1 MATAHKNTCAPD
13 APGASPEPKAAP
25 ALRSDQSATLAHE
38 SSARDSAP
46 HDSAGHDSAGH
57 GSAGHGSAQD
67 VPSPENLLQEYN
79 DLRARYQRTTNAL
92 GSAAHDLKT
101 PLSILNGYVE
111 LLHSEKLG
119 PLSDRQKEVLRDMQA
134 SGKRLEQFI
143 QDFLTFS
150 ALETGGLRMQ
160 FELGN
165 INDCLSGVCRLWSNR
180 FQEKGIAL
188 YFLANEK
195 LPPFSFDWPKLE
207 RVISNLLENAFK
219 FTPQSGT
226 VWLHAEPHMW
236 DRRAA
241 AASPSAAERRR
252 QNVTQPNAVK
262 VSVSDTGP
270 GIPAEFHLE
279 VFDDFF
285 RLPGTEGKEGV
296 GLGLAIARRLVQG
309 MGGKIWVESDPG
321 AGCKFSFLIPY
332 KPAVAASKG
341 KNR

>member
-1 MATAHKNTCAPD
+1 MATAHKNTCVSGAG
-13 APGASPEPKAAP
+13 GASAPEPTPRP
-25 ALRSDQSATLAHE
+25 ARGSD
-38 SSARDSAP
+38 
-46 HDSAGHDSAGH
+46 G
-57 GSAGHGSAQD
+57 D

-79 DLRARYQRTTNAL
+79 ELRARFQRTTNAL

-111 LLHSEKLG
+111 VLRSEKLG
-119 PLSDRQKEVLRDMQA
+119 PLNDRQREVLRDMQS
-134 SGKRLEQFI
+134 SGKRLQQFI
-143 QDFLTFS
+143 QDFLTYS

-160 FELGN
+160 FEHGN
-165 INDCLSGVCRLWSNR
+165 INECLSEVCRLWSNR
-180 FQEKGIAL
+180 FQEKGLAL
-188 YFLANEK
+188 YFLANDK
-195 LPPFSFDWPKLE
+195 LPAFPFDSPKLE

-219 FTPQSGT
+219 FTPPGGT

-241 AASPSAAERRR
+241 AVPSTAERRR
-252 QNVTQPNAVK
+252 QNLSHPNSVK

-285 RLPGTEGKEGV
+285 RLPGTESQEGM

-321 AGCKFSFLIPY
+321 EGCKFSFLVPY
-332 KPAVAASKG
+332 KPVPDKPVTAASKG

>member
-1 MATAHKNTCAPD
+1 MATAHKNTCASD
-13 APGASPEPKAAP
+13 APAASAEPKASPAP
-25 ALRSDQSATLAHE
+25 RSGQRAGQTE
-38 SSARDSAP
+38 GSSGPPSD
-46 HDSAGHDSAGH
+46 
-57 GSAGHGSAQD
+57 QD
-67 VPSPENLLQEYN
+67 VPIPENLLQEYN
-79 DLRARYQRTTNAL
+79 DLRARFQRTANAL

-111 LLHSEKLG
+111 LLYSEKLG
-119 PLSDRQKEVLRDMQA
+119 PLSDRQKGVLRDMQA

-160 FELGN
+160 FEPGN

-188 YFLANEK
+188 YFLANDK
-195 LPPFSFDWPKLE
+195 LPQFSFDWPKLE

-219 FTPQSGT
+219 FTPPSGT

-241 AASPSAAERRR
+241 AQPSTAERRR

-285 RLPGTEGKEGV
+285 RLPGAESKEGM

-341 KNR
+341 KKQ